1 MKGLW
6 PTRMG
11 AHRSTKERRSATGRI
26 RRGELG
32 QPSISKDDGWEA
44 VIPWDT

>member
-1 MKGLW
+1 MKEIW

-11 AHRSTKERRSATGRI
+11 ARRSTKERRSATGRI

-32 QPSISKDDGWEA
+32 QPSISKGGGWEA
-44 VIPWDT
+44 VTPWDV